1 MLGSMHSFAEMD
13 AEVRTPSSG
22 APYKA
27 SDKPAEAAPPSP
39 EITSFASLLQ
49 DLRRDRDRHGLML
62 TRSFIALAVY
72 RFGNWAAQQ
81 QSPVRRPALRLYG
94 WTDKVTRVLTGVHM
108 DRQVRVGKD
117 FHIIHAEAN
126 ISIHPEAVIGDRVGI
141 MHNVTIGTEPNQPG
155 APRIGNDVFIG
166 VGAVVLGPITIGDR
180 VLVAANSLVIT
191 NVPPDSLAI
200 GVPARVYPKLSVPP
214 KKAAEPGAGNLVECP
229 DRSGPRHAD
238 PDRHAAALGTRR

>member
-1 MLGSMHSFAEMD
+1 MLGSMHSLAEMD
-13 AEVRTPSSG
+13 AETT
-22 APYKA
+22 
-27 SDKPAEAAPPSP
+27 PPSP
-39 EITSFASLLQ
+39 EIPSFASLLT
-49 DLRRDRDRHGLML
+49 DLRGDRDRHGRML

-81 QSPVRRPALRLYG
+81 QSPVRRPALQLYG
-94 WTDKVTRVLTGVHM
+94 WTDKVTRVFTGVHM

-141 MHNVTIGTEPNQPG
+141 MHNVTIGTQPNKPG
-155 APRIGNDVFIG
+155 APSIGNDVFIG

-180 VLVAANSLVIT
+180 VSVAANSLVIT

-200 GVPARVYPKLSVPP
+200 GVPARVYPKLSALP
-214 KKAAEPGAGNLVECP
+214 KKAAELGAGNLVECP

-238 PDRHAAALGTRR
+238 PDRHTAALGARR